1 MVNVILVPALL
12 LLIGLVVYKKVLEP
26 RRGGSPA
33 AKPGKPGKA
42 QKIKPQKAKEQ
53 KAKKAKANDVSKPRQ
68 LSSSGRMGSVL

>member
-26 RRGGSPA
+26 RRGGSQA